1 MREITASELSK
12 ILKEHKIWLYSGYEE
27 GEKADLS
34 EANLGDADLSEDS
47 LCDAN
52 LRGANL
58 SGADLWDAN
67 LSGANLSGANLSEV
81 NLDDANLIAANLIN
95 VRGLTIEQLS
105 SVETLCEAEL
115 SSELLEQVRK
125 KYPYLLGELEPEE
138 EEGLTSRE
146 QDVRGF
152 YVRAGKQQ

>member
-12 ILKEHKIWLYSGYEE
+12 ILREHKIWLYSGYEE
-27 GEKADLS
+27 REKADLS
-34 EANLGDADLSEDS
+34 EANLGDADLNEDS
-47 LCDAN
+47 L
-52 LRGANL
+52 
-58 SGADLWDAN
+58 WD
-67 LSGANLSGANLSEV
+67 ANLSEV

>member
-12 ILKEHKIWLYSGYEE
+12 ILREHKIWLYSGYEE

-34 EANLGDADLSEDS
+34 EANLGDADLNEDS
-47 LCDAN
+47 
-52 LRGANL
+52 
-58 SGADLWDAN
+58 LWDAN
-67 LSGANLSGANLSEV
+67 LRGANLSEV

>member
-12 ILKEHKIWLYSGYEE
+12 ILREHKIWLYSGYEE
-27 GEKADLS
+27 REKADLR
-34 EANLGDADLSEDS
+34 EANLGDADLNEDS
-47 LCDAN
+47 L
-52 LRGANL
+52 
-58 SGADLWDAN
+58 WD
-67 LSGANLSGANLSEV
+67 ANLSEV
-81 NLDDANLIAANLIN
+81 NLDDANPIAANLIN

>member
-12 ILKEHKIWLYSGYEE
+12 ILREHKIWLYSGYEE
-27 GEKADLS
+27 REKADLS
-34 EANLGDADLSEDS
+34 EANLGDADLNEDS
-47 LCDAN
+47 L
-52 LRGANL
+52 
-58 SGADLWDAN
+58 WD
-67 LSGANLSGANLSEV
+67 ANLSEV

-125 KYPYLLGELEPEE
+125 KYPCLLGELEPEE

>member
-12 ILKEHKIWLYSGYEE
+12 ILREHKIWLYSGYEE
-27 GEKADLS
+27 REKADLS
-34 EANLGDADLSEDS
+34 EANLGDADLNEDS
-47 LCDAN
+47 L
-52 LRGANL
+52 
-58 SGADLWDAN
+58 W
-67 LSGANLSGANLSEV
+67 
-81 NLDDANLIAANLIN
+81 DANLIAANYIN

>member
-12 ILKEHKIWLYSGYEE
+12 ILREHKIWLYSGYEE
-27 GEKADLS
+27 REKADLS
-34 EANLGDADLSEDS
+34 EANLGDADLNEDS
-47 LCDAN
+47 L
-52 LRGANL
+52 
-58 SGADLWDAN
+58 WD
-67 LSGANLSGANLSEV
+67 ANLSEV

-138 EEGLTSRE
+138 EESLTSRE

>member
-12 ILKEHKIWLYSGYEE
+12 ILREHKIWLYSGYEE
-27 GEKADLS
+27 REKADLS
-34 EANLGDADLSEDS
+34 EANLGDADLNEGS
-47 LCDAN
+47 
-52 LRGANL
+52 
-58 SGADLWDAN
+58 LWD
-67 LSGANLSGANLSEV
+67 ANLSEV

>member
-1 MREITASELSK
+1 MREIAASELSK
-12 ILKEHKIWLYSGYEE
+12 ILREHKIWLYSGYEE
-27 GEKADLS
+27 REKADLS
-34 EANLGDADLSEDS
+34 EANLGDADLNDNS
-47 LCDAN
+47 L
-52 LRGANL
+52 
-58 SGADLWDAN
+58 W
-67 LSGANLSGANLSEV
+67 
-81 NLDDANLIAANLIN
+81 DANLIAANLIN

>member
-12 ILKEHKIWLYSGYEE
+12 ILREHKIWLYSGYEE
-27 GEKADLS
+27 REKADLS
-34 EANLGDADLSEDS
+34 EANLGDADLNEDS
-47 LCDAN
+47 L
-52 LRGANL
+52 
-58 SGADLWDAN
+58 W
-67 LSGANLSGANLSEV
+67 
-81 NLDDANLIAANLIN
+81 DANLIAANLIN

-125 KYPYLLGELEPEE
+125 KYPCLLGELEPEE

>member
-34 EANLGDADLSEDS
+34 EANLGDADLNEDS
-47 LCDAN
+47 LWD
-52 LRGANL
+52 ANL
-58 SGADLWDAN
+58 SGADLWD
-67 LSGANLSGANLSEV
+67 ANLSEV

>member
-34 EANLGDADLSEDS
+34 EANLGDADLNEDS
-47 LCDAN
+47 L
-52 LRGANL
+52 
-58 SGADLWDAN
+58 WD
-67 LSGANLSGANLSEV
+67 ANLSEV
-81 NLDDANLIAANLIN
+81 NLDDANPIAANLIN

-146 QDVRGF
+146 QDVRDF

>member
-1 MREITASELSK
+1 MREIAASELSK
-12 ILKEHKIWLYSGYEE
+12 ILREHKIWLYSGYEE
-27 GEKADLS
+27 REKADLS
-34 EANLGDADLSEDS
+34 EANLGDADLNDDS
-47 LCDAN
+47 L
-52 LRGANL
+52 
-58 SGADLWDAN
+58 W
-67 LSGANLSGANLSEV
+67 
-81 NLDDANLIAANLIN
+81 DANLIAANLIN

-146 QDVRGF
+146 
-152 YVRAGKQQ
+152 

>member
-12 ILKEHKIWLYSGYEE
+12 ILREHKIWLYSGYEE
-27 GEKADLS
+27 REKADLS
-34 EANLGDADLSEDS
+34 EANLGDADLNEDS
-47 LCDAN
+47 LWDAN

-58 SGADLWDAN
+58 
-67 LSGANLSGANLSEV
+67 
-81 NLDDANLIAANLIN
+81 DDTNLIAANLIN

>member
-34 EANLGDADLSEDS
+34 EANLGDADLNEDS
-47 LCDAN
+47 M
-52 LRGANL
+52 
-58 SGADLWDAN
+58 WD
-67 LSGANLSGANLSEV
+67 ANLSEV

>member
-34 EANLGDADLSEDS
+34 EANLGDADLNEDS
-47 LCDAN
+47 L
-52 LRGANL
+52 
-58 SGADLWDAN
+58 W
-67 LSGANLSGANLSEV
+67 
-81 NLDDANLIAANLIN
+81 DANLIAANLIN

>member
-34 EANLGDADLSEDS
+34 EANLGDADLNEDS
-47 LCDAN
+47 L
-52 LRGANL
+52 
-58 SGADLWDAN
+58 WD
-67 LSGANLSGANLSEV
+67 ANLSEV

-105 SVETLCEAEL
+105 SVGTLCDAEL
-115 SSELLEQVRK
+115 SAERIKQVRK
-125 KYPYLLGELEPEE
+125 KYPHLLEKPK
-138 EEGLTSRE
+138 S
-146 QDVRGF
+146 
-152 YVRAGKQQ
+152 

>member
-12 ILKEHKIWLYSGYEE
+12 ILREHKIWLYSGYEE
-27 GEKADLS
+27 REKADLS
-34 EANLGDADLSEDS
+34 EANLGDADLNDDS
-47 LCDAN
+47 L
-52 LRGANL
+52 
-58 SGADLWDAN
+58 W
-67 LSGANLSGANLSEV
+67 
-81 NLDDANLIAANLIN
+81 DANLIAANLIN

>member
-12 ILKEHKIWLYSGYEE
+12 ILREHKIWLYSGYEE

-34 EANLGDADLSEDS
+34 EANLGDADLNEDS
-47 LCDAN
+47 L
-52 LRGANL
+52 
-58 SGADLWDAN
+58 WD
-67 LSGANLSGANLSEV
+67 ANLSEV

>member
-12 ILKEHKIWLYSGYEE
+12 ILKEYKIWLYSGYEE
-27 GEKADLS
+27 REKADLS
-34 EANLGDADLSEDS
+34 EANLGDADLNEDS
-47 LCDAN
+47 L
-52 LRGANL
+52 
-58 SGADLWDAN
+58 WD
-67 LSGANLSGANLSEV
+67 ANLSEV

-146 QDVRGF
+146 
-152 YVRAGKQQ
+152 

>member
-27 GEKADLS
+27 REKADLS
-34 EANLGDADLSEDS
+34 EANLGDADLNEDS
-47 LCDAN
+47 LWDAN

-58 SGADLWDAN
+58 
-67 LSGANLSGANLSEV
+67 
-81 NLDDANLIAANLIN
+81 DDTNLIAANLIN

>member
-1 MREITASELSK
+1 MSEITASELSK
-12 ILKEHKIWLYSGYEE
+12 ILREHKIWLYSGYEE
-27 GEKADLS
+27 REKADLS
-34 EANLGDADLSEDS
+34 EANLGDADLNEDS
-47 LCDAN
+47 L
-52 LRGANL
+52 
-58 SGADLWDAN
+58 WD
-67 LSGANLSGANLSEV
+67 ANLSEV

>member
-1 MREITASELSK
+1 MNSVK

-34 EANLGDADLSEDS
+34 ESNLGDADLNEDS
-47 LCDAN
+47 L
-52 LRGANL
+52 
-58 SGADLWDAN
+58 WD
-67 LSGANLSGANLSEV
+67 ANLSEV

-125 KYPYLLGELEPEE
+125 KYPYLLRELEPEE

>member
-12 ILKEHKIWLYSGYEE
+12 ILREHKIWLYSGYEE
-27 GEKADLS
+27 REKADLS
-34 EANLGDADLSEDS
+34 EANLGDADLNDDS
-47 LCDAN
+47 L
-52 LRGANL
+52 
-58 SGADLWDAN
+58 W
-67 LSGANLSGANLSEV
+67 
-81 NLDDANLIAANLIN
+81 DANLIAANLIN

-115 SSELLEQVRK
+115 SSELLEQVIK

>member
-27 GEKADLS
+27 REKADLS
-34 EANLGDADLSEDS
+34 EANLGDADLNEDS
-47 LCDAN
+47 L
-52 LRGANL
+52 
-58 SGADLWDAN
+58 WD
-67 LSGANLSGANLSEV
+67 ANLSEV

>member
-34 EANLGDADLSEDS
+34 EANLGDADLNEDS
-47 LCDAN
+47 L
-52 LRGANL
+52 
-58 SGADLWDAN
+58 WD
-67 LSGANLSGANLSEV
+67 ANLSEV

>member
-1 MREITASELSK
+1 MREIAASELSK
-12 ILKEHKIWLYSGYEE
+12 ILRKHKIWLYSGYEE
-27 GEKADLS
+27 REKADLS
-34 EANLGDADLSEDS
+34 EANLGDADLNEDS
-47 LCDAN
+47 L
-52 LRGANL
+52 
-58 SGADLWDAN
+58 WD
-67 LSGANLSGANLSEV
+67 ANLSEV

>member
-27 GEKADLS
+27 REKADLS
-34 EANLGDADLSEDS
+34 EANLGDADLNEDS
-47 LCDAN
+47 
-52 LRGANL
+52 
-58 SGADLWDAN
+58 LWDAN
-67 LSGANLSGANLSEV
+67 LRGANLSEV

>member
-12 ILKEHKIWLYSGYEE
+12 ILREHKIWLYSGYEE
-27 GEKADLS
+27 REKADLS
-34 EANLGDADLSEDS
+34 EANLGDADLNEDS
-47 LCDAN
+47 L
-52 LRGANL
+52 
-58 SGADLWDAN
+58 W
-67 LSGANLSGANLSEV
+67 
-81 NLDDANLIAANLIN
+81 DANLIAANLIN

>member
-12 ILKEHKIWLYSGYEE
+12 ILREHKIWLYSGYEE
-27 GEKADLS
+27 REKADLS
-34 EANLGDADLSEDS
+34 EA
-47 LCDAN
+47 
-52 LRGANL
+52 
-58 SGADLWDAN
+58 
-67 LSGANLSGANLSEV
+67 

>member
-1 MREITASELSK
+1 MREIAASELSK
-12 ILKEHKIWLYSGYEE
+12 ILREHKIWLYSGYEE
-27 GEKADLS
+27 REKADLS
-34 EANLGDADLSEDS
+34 EANLGDADLNEDS
-47 LCDAN
+47 L
-52 LRGANL
+52 
-58 SGADLWDAN
+58 W
-67 LSGANLSGANLSEV
+67 
-81 NLDDANLIAANLIN
+81 DANLIAANYIN

-125 KYPYLLGELEPEE
+125 KYPCLLGELEPEE

>member
-34 EANLGDADLSEDS
+34 EANLGDADLNEDS
-47 LCDAN
+47 
-52 LRGANL
+52 
-58 SGADLWDAN
+58 LWDAN
-67 LSGANLSGANLSEV
+67 LSGADLSGADLIGADLIGANLSEV
-81 NLDDANLIAANLIN
+81 NLDDANPIAANLIN

-115 SSELLEQVRK
+115 SSERIKQVRK
-125 KYPYLLGELEPEE
+125 KYPHLLGEVELDEE
-138 EEGLTSRE
+138 KLSKRKIITLRS
-146 QDVRGF
+146 
-152 YVRAGKQQ
+152 

>member
-1 MREITASELSK
+1 MREIAASELSK
-12 ILKEHKIWLYSGYEE
+12 ILREHKIWLYSGYEE
-27 GEKADLS
+27 REKADLS
-34 EANLGDADLSEDS
+34 EANLGDADLNEDS
-47 LCDAN
+47 L
-52 LRGANL
+52 
-58 SGADLWDAN
+58 W
-67 LSGANLSGANLSEV
+67 
-81 NLDDANLIAANLIN
+81 DANLIAANLIN

>member
-1 MREITASELSK
+1 MREIAASELSK
-12 ILKEHKIWLYSGYEE
+12 ILREHKIWLYSGYEE
-27 GEKADLS
+27 REKADLS
-34 EANLGDADLSEDS
+34 EANLGDADLNDDS
-47 LCDAN
+47 L
-52 LRGANL
+52 
-58 SGADLWDAN
+58 W
-67 LSGANLSGANLSEV
+67 
-81 NLDDANLIAANLIN
+81 DANLIAANLIN

>member
-12 ILKEHKIWLYSGYEE
+12 ILREHKIWLYSGYEE
-27 GEKADLS
+27 REKADLS
-34 EANLGDADLSEDS
+34 EVNLGDADLNEDS
-47 LCDAN
+47 L
-52 LRGANL
+52 
-58 SGADLWDAN
+58 WD
-67 LSGANLSGANLSEV
+67 ANLSEV